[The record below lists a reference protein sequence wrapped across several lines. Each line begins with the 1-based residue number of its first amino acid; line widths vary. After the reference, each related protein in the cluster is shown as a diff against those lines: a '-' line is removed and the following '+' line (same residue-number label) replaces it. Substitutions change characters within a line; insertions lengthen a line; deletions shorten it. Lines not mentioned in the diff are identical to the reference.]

1 MSLWLFYIV
10 YVTVA
15 ILSYG
20 YLVTWRFCM
29 WRFCNMAVLYVAVLY
44 PHPTILDPTVFQN
57 PCIILSILTFDENA
71 FDALYK
77 NLNFRLNKK

>member
-29 WRFCNMAVLYVAVLY
+29 WRFCNMAVLYVAGLYPLPLFQHPNVVSNHPCLNMAVVVLY
-44 PHPTILDPTVFQN
+44 RGVV
-57 PCIILSILTFDENA
+57 
-71 FDALYK
+71 DAVAGLRGVG
-77 NLNFRLNKK
+77 NF